1 MAADLDQALGV
12 GTWERARGDSVSH
25 MAADL
30 EQALRVGIVRNKVTR
45 EKP

>member
-12 GTWERARGDSVSH
+12 GTEKHSETE

-30 EQALRVGIVRNKVTR
+30 DQALEVGNLRNLVIS
-45 EKP
+45 EKL